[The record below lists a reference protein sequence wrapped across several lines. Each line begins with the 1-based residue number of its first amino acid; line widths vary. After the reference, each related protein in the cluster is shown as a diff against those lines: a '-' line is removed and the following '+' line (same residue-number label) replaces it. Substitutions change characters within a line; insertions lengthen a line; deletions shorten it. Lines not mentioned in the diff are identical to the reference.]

1 MQQTN
6 FNVPFTIDKIYET
19 LTDAKAGANSDGIYL
34 NRYILTADDKKV
46 YRKVYTENGEQD
58 YEYITCLK
66 VKCPEVKFIG
76 NTFSDDPF
84 TFKGNVRP
92 GEEDNEVYEIEI
104 PGLWGFDAEI
114 KYNQEGFDKYNN
126 PELEDGKDY
135 ISITNTC
142 KGLYKF
148 EDNVYYVVD
157 EFDDAEKDKYHFI
170 NVVEVTKDDPLDAI
184 TSYYYLDGNDY
195 KPCASVLNPF
205 EEYKRIFS
213 ISVDTSKEVKAPDTK
228 RVRVN
233 LPSLGKSAQEAWNL
247 LYGEDR
253 RTGIGNKDVLDRNSD
268 LSSLAG
274 IYNNLYDLTG
284 NEVILDCNDPEF
296 EPEPTTENIFNIG
309 DNYYYYKKEYD
320 FDAIDEE
327 DKIKNIEDY
336 NTKRFSEVLL
346 VSDNESNIYYP
357 NGSRGYNNVS
367 KSTEILDKEVYY
379 KMTFVKEVFS
389 EDASVTININ
399 NCYKIKDDIMY
410 PAEPGEVY
418 NPYYDYYQIDMK
430 APKGKYIFIPDEFF
444 ILENNQY
451 KTVKEFDDTIQTY
464 FLFNNNVS
472 GEETGGT
479 IEIDGITIPINPQ
492 FIPVSSSDI
501 IDPNL
506 YNCFVYNNEDN
517 IEKLKKNPLY
527 AESFNFNGV
536 EGFKG
541 DFYLKY
547 IEGREIN
554 SKEYNIDL
562 GDKIFIGISKV
573 DYDDSRVLFS
583 FKNDYF
589 EKNGDGSYSIVN
601 NPQTNAEYYIIKSKE
616 IVDANLIGTYQK
628 NLYYVKNENVF
639 TIATEDYDKRLT
651 YYMPDQL
658 YVTEDY
664 LGYKKK
670 QLWDNTINLNSSEWT
685 ESVGDNEFDS
695 NSTYYMSAEG
705 IKIRCFTK
713 KDFENLYVLEPIPC
727 SANGAWRFNDSIIF
741 EKTADDKTIFE
752 IDFSVAGSDEK
763 FNKITL
769 VYEKNEEKEII
780 KMYFDKDEKEEKENS
795 TETENGGSTGTE
807 SGTESEDTTAEEPK
821 EDFGLLIFDGS
832 KEDDAQ
838 RWINITD
845 KDGNTIDCRNINI
858 EYSANSQDSEL
869 ITFLYYNARMED
881 II

>member
-84 TFKGNVRP
+84 TFKGSVRP

-114 KYNQEGFDKYNN
+114 KYNQEGFNKHSNV
-126 PELEDGKDY
+126 ELEDGEDY

-157 EFDDAEKDKYHFI
+157 EFKEAEKEKYRFI
-170 NVVEVTKDDPLDAI
+170 NVTEVTKDDPLDAI
-184 TSYYYLDGNDY
+184 SSYYYLDGNDY
-195 KPCASVLNPF
+195 KPCVEILNPF

-213 ISVDTSKEVKAPDTK
+213 ISVDTSKEIKAPDTK

-284 NEVILDCNDPEF
+284 NEVIVPYDD
-296 EPEPTTENIFNIG
+296 EPNTENIFNEG

-320 FDAIDEE
+320 FDAINEE
-327 DKIKNIEDY
+327 DKITTVEDY
-336 NTKRFSEVLL
+336 NNKRFSEVALI
-346 VSDNESNIYYP
+346 SDNRSNIFYQNS
-357 NGSRGYNNVS
+357 NGGYNKVL
-367 KSTEILDKEVYY
+367 KSTGILEDRIYY
-379 KMTFVKEVFS
+379 KLTFGKEMFS
-389 EDASVTININ
+389 EDASVTINMKD
-399 NCYKIKDDIMY
+399 CFKIKNDIMQ

-418 NPYYDYYQIDMK
+418 NSLYSYYQIDMETPSILK
-430 APKGKYIFIPDEFF
+430 NKYMFIPNEFF
-444 ILENNQY
+444 IYDEKNNQF
-451 KTVKEFDDTIQTY
+451 KTVKEFDNTRSTY
-464 FLFNNNVS
+464 YLFKKEGS
-472 GEETGGT
+472 EENSGT
-479 IEIDGITIPINPQ
+479 IEVDGVTIPVNLNFTPI
-492 FIPVSSSDI
+492 SSSDI
-501 IDPNL
+501 IDPQF
-506 YNCFVYNNEDN
+506 YYCFVYKDN
-517 IEKLKKNPLY
+517 VEKLKEKPLY
-527 AESFNFNGV
+527 INSFNFFDQI
-536 EGFKG
+536 EG

-547 IEGREIN
+547 IENIEMN
-554 SKEYNIDL
+554 SKEYNVDAS
-562 GDKIFIGISKV
+562 DNIFIGIPK
-573 DYDDSRVLFS
+573 DYYNNNMVSFS

-589 EKNGDGSYSIVN
+589 EKNGDGSYSIVR
-601 NPQTNAEYYIIKSKE
+601 NPQKNTEYYIIKTKE
-616 IVDANLIGTYQK
+616 IIDANLIGIYEK
-628 NLYYVKNENVF
+628 NLYYVKNDNVF
-639 TIATEDYDKRLT
+639 TIATEEYDERLT

-658 YVTEDY
+658 YVTENY
-664 LGYKKK
+664 LGYKKN

-685 ESVGDNEFDS
+685 ESVGDSEFNS
-695 NSTYYMSAEG
+695 KSTYYMSAEG
-705 IKIRCFTK
+705 TKIRCFTE

-727 SANGAWRFNDSIIF
+727 SANGAWRFNESIIF
-741 EKTADDKTIFE
+741 EDTADDKDIFE
-752 IDFSVAGSDEK
+752 IDFSVVGSNER

-769 VYEKNEEKEII
+769 IHKEN
-780 KMYFDKDEKEEKENS
+780 KMYFGKDAKEQDNNTGIENVN
-795 TETENGGSTGTE
+795 TV
-807 SGTESEDTTAEEPK
+807 EEPK
-821 EDFGLLIFDGS
+821 EDFGLLIFDGLE
-832 KEDDAQ
+832 EDDTKK
-838 RWINITD
+838 WKII
-845 KDGNTIDCRNINI
+845 DGVDYKSINI

-869 ITFLYYNARMED
+869 IKFLYYNARMED